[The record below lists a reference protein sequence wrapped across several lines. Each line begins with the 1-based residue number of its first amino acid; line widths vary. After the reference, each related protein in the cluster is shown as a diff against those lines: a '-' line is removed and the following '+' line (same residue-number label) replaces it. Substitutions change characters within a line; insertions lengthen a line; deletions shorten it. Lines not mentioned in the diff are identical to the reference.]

1 MCLKIHIHLPP
12 QHQKKSIMKKF
23 LVAFIC
29 LMVGFSSCTKQ
40 ETFKHSFDENNYAIQ
55 IAGNQ
60 KSRTLYNMGISLGHP
75 ASGCSGCIYINGV
88 LTHADCQGYGSDCST
103 SATLS
108 VVSVGVNQFTAT
120 TQDSTDLTSEEFF
133 NMPARSLYTG
143 MDEAGSPRW
152 LNIPAQLSIRD
163 SVTRVFTFNG
173 VFFSQQQVYKN
184 Q

>member
-1 MCLKIHIHLPP
+1 
-12 QHQKKSIMKKF
+12 MKKF

-60 KSRTLYNMGISLGHP
+60 KSRTLYNVIMSLGHSS
-75 ASGCSGCIYINGV
+75 ANCTGCVYYNGTW
-88 LTHADCQGYGSDCST
+88 LHFPCQGHGSDCST

-108 VVSVGVNQFTAT
+108 VVSVGANLYTAT

-133 NMPARSLYTG
+133 NMPERSLYTG
-143 MDEAGSPRW
+143 LDNSGAPRW
-152 LNIPAQLSIRD
+152 LNIPAQFALRD

-173 VFFSQQQVYKN
+173 VFFSQYQVYKN
-184 Q
+184 L